1 MKTEIWLDLILLI
14 RAQLEIYEASLRQA
28 YEEHNQ
34 VQTQKRAELLDAT
47 FNAEMEQYRRLRET
61 QVSSLYSRTHST
73 KSMYAM
79 C

>member
-1 MKTEIWLDLILLI
+1 MEHGAMDLTHFIPI
-14 RAQLEIYEASLRQA
+14 RAQLEMYEASLRQA

-61 QVSSLYSRTHST
+61 QVSSLYSRKGFTG
-73 KSMYAM
+73 
-79 C
+79 